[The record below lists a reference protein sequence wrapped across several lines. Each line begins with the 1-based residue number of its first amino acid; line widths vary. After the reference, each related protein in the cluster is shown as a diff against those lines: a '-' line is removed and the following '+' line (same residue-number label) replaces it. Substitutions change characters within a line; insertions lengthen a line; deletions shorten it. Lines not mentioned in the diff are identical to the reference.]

1 MGLNLGDSED
11 TSNKKHSELFFVV
24 VAWVRYYLLCQD
36 LERLPLIQL
45 SPDFDSSIMILST
58 GLSA

>member
-11 TSNKKHSELFFVV
+11 AANKQHYELFFVV
-24 VAWVRYYLLCQD
+24 VVWVLYYLLCQD

-45 SPDFDSSIMILST
+45 SPYFDSSTMILST
-58 GLSA
+58 GSSA